1 MTRFSA
7 NRDYYAGALMAL
19 IGAGAI
25 YEGQQYGIGSL
36 SQMGSGFFPV
46 AMGVGLVVM
55 GAVIALVRKPGPEGR
70 GANEHGSAA
79 HEAGAPDW
87 RGALAITA
95 GVVAFVALAKP
106 AGLAPAIFAC
116 VFASALGAGTTT
128 LKQAGLL
135 ALGVTVFGVLL
146 FSYGLHV
153 QFPVLRGVL

>member
-1 MTRFSA
+1 MTRFAA

-36 SQMGSGFFPV
+36 SRMGSGFFPV
-46 AMGVGLVVM
+46 AIGVGLVGL
-55 GAVIALVRKPGPEGR
+55 GAIMALARSPAEG
-70 GANEHGSAA
+70 EGS
-79 HEAGAPDW
+79 APDW

-116 VFASALGAGTTT
+116 VFASALGARTTT
-128 LKQAGLL
+128 VKQALL
-135 ALGVTVFGVLL
+135 LSLGVMVFGVLL
-146 FSYGLHV
+146 FHYGLHV
-153 QFPVLRGVL
+153 QFPVLRGVF